1 MTEDNARRDRV
12 IAATMARIA
21 KAPPP
26 FSRSPA
32 VIDIASWAKP
42 ALIAA
47 SLIIIAASV
56 LLARRREPR
65 AVDDY
70 VAAAIGIPVTFS
82 AYHAAGGVDSWSLV
96 RMRGV
101 GR

>member
-26 FSRSPA
+26 FSRPPA
-32 VIDIASWAKP
+32 VIDIAGWAKP

-47 SLIIIAASV
+47 SLIIVAASV
-56 LLARRREPR
+56 LLARRRESP

-70 VAAAIGIPVTFS
+70 VAAAIGIPATFS
-82 AYHAAGGVDSWSLV
+82 TYHAAGGVDSWSLL
-96 RMRGV
+96 RARG
-101 GR
+101 GAR

>member
-1 MTEDNARRDRV
+1 MTEDSARRDRV

-21 KAPPP
+21 AAPPP
-26 FSRSPA
+26 VVRPPA

-47 SLIIIAASV
+47 SLII
-56 LLARRREPR
+56 LLSGALRLWRRTDPR
-65 AVDDY
+65 GGDY
-70 VAAAIGIPVTFS
+70 VASALGVPVALMT
-82 AYHAAGGVDSWSLV
+82 YHATGSADSWSLL
-96 RMRGV
+96 RPDGA